1 MEGVGDGE
9 GLTGGKESAVFVG
22 ITQPLNIILIIL
34 LDSLREKESS
44 YLSDSPLESFLRLV

>member
-1 MEGVGDGE
+1 MEGVEDGE